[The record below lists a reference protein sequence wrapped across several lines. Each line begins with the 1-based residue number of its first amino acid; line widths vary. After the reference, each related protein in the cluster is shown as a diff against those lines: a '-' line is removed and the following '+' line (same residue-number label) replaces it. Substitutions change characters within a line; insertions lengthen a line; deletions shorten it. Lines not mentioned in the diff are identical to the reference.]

1 MPRTPKQQKNPKVV
15 PFVSMKFRYF
25 LAIKIKLLLISDSKN
40 QSMFGNSV
48 TAAAIE
54 RL

>member
-1 MPRTPKQQKNPKVV
+1 MPQNNKKKPQGGTIREHEIQI
-15 PFVSMKFRYF
+15 FF
-25 LAIKIKLLLISDSKN
+25 LAIKIKVLLISVSKN